1 MCGESRLFEAGA
13 AENDKT
19 FLRCSLWNVAAR
31 SVGSDA
37 SEHRQVQAIGN
48 HPIAGSTVAPCGGSP
63 FGGTH
68 ERAHARI
75 VKRTESVQPRT
86 S

>member
-31 SVGSDA
+31 SVGSDEP
-37 SEHRQVQAIGN
+37 EHRQAQGNGN
-48 HPIAGSTVAPCGGSP
+48 HPIAGSAVAACGGSP
-63 FGGTH
+63 LGGTH

-75 VKRTESVQPRT
+75 VKRTKSVRPRT